1 MALRITLHVAILK
14 NVTFS
19 VAHTDMSQ
27 AIRLFSVWPTD
38 FQYHSQAAATGYSCV
53 AYVKMTANF
62 TFGQTVQTLKEVESS
77 VLEFTVMGP
86 IVCRYS
92 EGSIVRKSDSSTTN
106 PNPNTSSGRLSDLR
120 TIAVLYEVLC
130 MST

>member
-1 MALRITLHVAILK
+1 
-14 NVTFS
+14 
-19 VAHTDMSQ
+19 
-27 AIRLFSVWPTD
+27 
-38 FQYHSQAAATGYSCV
+38 
-53 AYVKMTANF
+53 MTANF
-62 TFGQTVQTLKEVESS
+62 TFGQTVETLKEAESS

-92 EGSIVRKSDSSTTN
+92 KGSIVRKSDSSTTN